1 MMQTPQPVAQDQH
14 VPLRI
19 AYLMQQYPV
28 PTQTFAKSDI
38 AALREQGNRVDVF
51 TIKPG
56 ATDSG
61 SDVDVLRPSWRGIL
75 RWPSALWAVRRALPL
90 LVAAIARQF
99 PVAPKTAMA
108 ALMCLPRA
116 AEIAA
121 TINAERYDVA
131 HLFWSRHAVLVLA
144 FLEQFETTTIR
155 SAFIGAYDL
164 VADDFLV
171 ELAFENAQVIFS
183 HARANREFLEA
194 RADADTRLA
203 IIPRGIPLLPLD
215 PTARPNPALWVTASG
230 LVREKN
236 VEGVLRAFAAARAME
251 PHLTLEIYGDG
262 PDKPRLERLA
272 GTLGCKQDI
281 RFEGHVER
289 EELFAAM
296 QRADIFLLLSTKAS
310 ERLPNVIKEALWAGC
325 HIICSN
331 SPGIDELVPS
341 EDFGLVVDPQDEA
354 AILTGIQSLIRRD
367 KSVDEERAR
376 RVRGFVADQFSAAV
390 SMGRYVDQ
398 WREMIDL
405 QGRIAAGSG
414 STPRPPADQSSLV
427 EASPR

>member
-1 MMQTPQPVAQDQH
+1 MIRTSQPLVGGQH

-19 AYLMQQYPV
+19 AYLMPQYPV
-28 PTQTFAKSDI
+28 PTQTFARSDI
-38 AALREQGNRVDVF
+38 AALCELGNRVDVF
-51 TIKPG
+51 TVKPEG
-56 ATDSG
+56 SG
-61 SDVDVLRPSWRGIL
+61 SNEEVEVFRPSWRGTL
-75 RWPSALWAVRRALPL
+75 RWPSALWATRRGLPR
-90 LVAAIARQF
+90 LVARIAKNF
-99 PVAPKTAMA
+99 PVAPMTAMA
-108 ALMCLPRA
+108 AIMCLPRA

-121 TINAERYDVA
+121 KIAAERYDVA

-144 FLEQFETTTIR
+144 LLEQFETSIIR

-171 ELAFENAQVIFS
+171 ELAFENAQVVFS
-183 HARANREFLEA
+183 HAHANREFLEA
-194 RADADTRLA
+194 GGDTDTRLA
-203 IIPRGIPLLPLD
+203 IIPRGIPLLPID
-215 PTARPNPALWVTASG
+215 PSARRDPALWVTASA

-236 VEGVLRAFAAARAME
+236 VERVLRAFAAARAME
-251 PHLTLEIYGDG
+251 PELRLELYGDG
-262 PDKPRLERLA
+262 PDRSRLERLV
-272 GTLGCKQDI
+272 GTLGCEGAV
-281 RFEGHVER
+281 RFVGHVDR
-289 EELFAAM
+289 EALFTAM

-325 HIICSN
+325 RIICSS

-398 WREMIDL
+398 WREMI
-405 QGRIAAGSG
+405 
-414 STPRPPADQSSLV
+414 
-427 EASPR
+427 